1 MGKIKEKN
9 TINIYMDEEEQV
21 QECVICLEPVKNKPS
36 YFKFNCSHSNY
47 MHNECVEEL
56 TKCPLCRIETSE
68 IIIIGIPEH
77 NNCSI
82 SSCSIAFPCCVLI
95 FIFFILILSD
105 NIHSNFNEKNST
117 YTENFNNSNEAFIN
131 P

>member
-1 MGKIKEKN
+1 
-9 TINIYMDEEEQV
+9 MDEEEQI

-68 IIIIGIPEH
+68 IIIIEIPRSTD
-77 NNCSI
+77 NWSI
-82 SSCSIAFPCCVLI
+82 SSCSITFPCFILI
-95 FIFFILILSD
+95 FIFFILIISD
-105 NIHSNFNEKNST
+105 DIHPNYNEKNSS
-117 YTENFNNSNEAFIN
+117 YTQNLNYSSETFMN